1 MDPSDTK
8 YVGVHLGSFP
18 GPMGHFLHKLDGSFS
33 PSRPSY
39 LYHGRYQ
46 GGNRL
51 EMKKLNGHL
60 GVWSLVFAFPGSCLL
75 VYFCRWRRSRGE
87 EVSTDHQSVIV
98 TGEQHLAEGIPHL
111 EMKSRP
117 IGAL

>member
-60 GVWSLVFAFPGSCLL
+60 GVWYWFSLSLDLVFSFTSVDGG
-75 VYFCRWRRSRGE
+75 VHEGRRYPLI
-87 EVSTDHQSVIV
+87 TK
-98 TGEQHLAEGIPHL
+98 A
-111 EMKSRP
+111 
-117 IGAL
+117 